1 MIKTLGDL
9 LEELVQVERK
19 KLEEF
24 SIVKHNGLIGDM
36 YEGLAREVTQRAL
49 SPAADLRVVKGKI
62 TNSKGEFS
70 RQIDCMIVH
79 GEGKQLPYTDHWVYD
94 VKNVIAVMEV
104 KKRLY
109 GDDLADGLDLM
120 ADLQSR
126 ICEPRPMP
134 SNLLNDAW
142 RSITGSVLPDR
153 LSSLTFEEDALYR
166 LLVVEA
172 NLPVRI
178 LLGFEGFV
186 SEGGLR
192 DALVGL
198 LDARLKAAGDGG
210 VPLGPLSLPNL
221 VLCRSAS
228 LIKLNGMPYIG
239 PFWPDS
245 GTWGFIGSRGVKPLH
260 VLLELIWTRL
270 TYCFGASDSIFGE
283 DLDLEAVNL
292 LLKGR
297 PTRAGWAVDFLK
309 ATDAELAEGM
319 SDQPWQPAFLSK
331 AGYVVVNRLCHDD
344 PEEPV
349 ELGDP
354 ALHQFLEGEGMTID
368 SLVKELKDARLAAV
382 TGNRLVL
389 LTAECACV
397 IDPELGFVAGENKSG
412 RLQRWVLKRG
422 SSGKSV
428 GSINVR

>member
-1 MIKTLGDL
+1 MIKTVGDL
-9 LEELVQVERK
+9 LEELVQAERK
-19 KLEEF
+19 KLAEF
-24 SIVKHNGLIGDM
+24 SFVNHNGLIGDM
-36 YEGLAREVTQRAL
+36 YEGLAREVTERAV

-62 TNSKGEFS
+62 TNSKGELS

-79 GEGKQLPYTDHWVYD
+79 GEGKQLPYTDHWIYD
-94 VKNVIAVMEV
+94 VKDVIAVVEV

-120 ADLQSR
+120 ADLQTR

-134 SNLLNDAW
+134 SNLLADAW
-142 RSITGSVLPDR
+142 TSITGSALPDR
-153 LSSLTFEEDALYR
+153 LSALSFEEAAIYR
-166 LLVVEA
+166 LLAVEA
-172 NLPVRI
+172 NLPVRV

-192 DALVGL
+192 KALVDL
-198 LDARLKAAGDGG
+198 LDERLKAAGTGSAQ
-210 VPLGPLSLPNL
+210 LGPLSLPSL

-239 PFWPDS
+239 PFWSDDR
-245 GTWGFIGSRGVKPLH
+245 TWGFVGSRGIKPLH

-270 TYCFGASDSIFGE
+270 TYYFGAPDSIFGE

-297 PTRAGWAVDFLK
+297 PTRAGWAVDVVE
-309 ATDAELAEGM
+309 ATDAELAEGIN
-319 SDQPWQPAFLSK
+319 DKPWQPAVLSR
-331 AGYVVVNRLCHDD
+331 AGFIVINRLCLDD
-344 PEEPV
+344 PV
-349 ELGDP
+349 ELSD
-354 ALHQFLEGEGMTID
+354 LDLQQLLEAEGMTTD
-368 SLVKELKDARLAAV
+368 SLVKELRDARLAAV

-389 LTAECACV
+389 LTTECLCV

-412 RLQRWVLKRG
+412 RLQRWLSRR
-422 SSGKSV
+422 SA
-428 GSINVR
+428 R